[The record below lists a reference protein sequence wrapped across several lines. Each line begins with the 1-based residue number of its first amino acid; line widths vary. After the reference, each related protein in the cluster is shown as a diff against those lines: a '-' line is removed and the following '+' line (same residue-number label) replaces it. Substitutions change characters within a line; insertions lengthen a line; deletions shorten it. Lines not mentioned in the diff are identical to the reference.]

1 MKYLILFAL
10 LGVVWWVWQKRRDA
24 SGKDSESARGEP
36 LAEKMLTCAHCGVH
50 LPESEGLLQDGKVY
64 CCEAH
69 RQAARSA
76 PRG

>member
-24 SGKDSESARGEP
+24 LHDDAKSAP
-36 LAEKMLTCAHCGVH
+36 AETLPETMLTCAHCGVH
-50 LPESEGLLQDGKVY
+50 LPESEGLRQDGQVY

-69 RQAARSA
+69 RQAARST
-76 PRG
+76 PR